1 MAELR
6 HSRFLL
12 AVGQIPTHFVQKL
25 QFPRVEEICELSI
38 AFDLAFNRSILAHPP
53 HLFSSRAWLN
63 IVRPAILAARS
74 QEADAFPSFS
84 EPSSFRPSPKD
95 SVLTARFA
103 DRGTSLGSTRPAS
116 KRPTR
121 TPSAK
126 RYRLAL
132 FLRSQSHRSVKIRSM
147 VTLNRSQNSNLFKR
161 L

>member
-6 HSRFLL
+6 HSPSVRFLL
-12 AVGQIPTHFVQKL
+12 AVGQIPTHSVQKL
-25 QFPRVEEICELSI
+25 QFPRLEELCELSI
-38 AFDLAFNRSILAHPP
+38 AFDLAFDRSILAHPP
-53 HLFSSRAWLN
+53 HLLSFRAWLN

-84 EPSSFRPSPKD
+84 ESSSFRPSPKA

-116 KRPTR
+116 KRSTR

-126 RYRLAL
+126 SIPACAL
-132 FLRSQSHRSVKIRSM
+132 SLQSISSISQD
-147 VTLNRSQNSNLFKR
+147 TLQGHFEPVAKL
-161 L
+161 